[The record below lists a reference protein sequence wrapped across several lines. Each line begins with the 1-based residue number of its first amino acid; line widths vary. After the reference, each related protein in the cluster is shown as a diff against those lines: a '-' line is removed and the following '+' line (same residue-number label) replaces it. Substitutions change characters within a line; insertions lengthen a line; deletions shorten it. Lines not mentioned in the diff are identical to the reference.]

1 MKSSAS
7 VLLSLALLA
16 GASGCVTTFSPEM
29 IRDEIRDQQGTNPRK
44 TLETNLGRFSTSLF
58 KRVFNEGGGPL
69 AGMTGL
75 ELAVFDVETRS
86 APALDVSQIRVR
98 GWESLARIQ
107 SGDHS
112 GMVLVRGGSSL
123 RRAMGDESFIRELV
137 VVGSSAER
145 VVYARV
151 WGRLDPNLPEKL
163 GETLREEGGEGI
175 QDLFTSARH

>member
-1 MKSSAS
+1 
-7 VLLSLALLA
+7 
-16 GASGCVTTFSPEM
+16 
-29 IRDEIRDQQGTNPRK
+29 
-44 TLETNLGRFSTSLF
+44 
-58 KRVFNEGGGPL
+58 
-69 AGMTGL
+69 MTGL